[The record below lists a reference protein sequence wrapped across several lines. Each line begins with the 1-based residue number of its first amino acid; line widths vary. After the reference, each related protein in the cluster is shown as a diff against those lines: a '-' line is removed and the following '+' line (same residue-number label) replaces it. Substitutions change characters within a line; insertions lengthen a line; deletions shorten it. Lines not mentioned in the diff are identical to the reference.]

1 MMMMKTFLLDNQKP
15 FPHIIILGDSDH
27 HNRLRGIASERER
40 ERGVWLIRHRR
51 YICLAIVWMIVVANY
66 FDMKWKYCQYVYYV

>member
-1 MMMMKTFLLDNQKP
+1 MMMIGLRVTHNYIMMTMMMMMKTFLLDNQKP

-40 ERGVWLIRHRR
+40 GEFG
-51 YICLAIVWMIVVANY
+51 
-66 FDMKWKYCQYVYYV
+66 